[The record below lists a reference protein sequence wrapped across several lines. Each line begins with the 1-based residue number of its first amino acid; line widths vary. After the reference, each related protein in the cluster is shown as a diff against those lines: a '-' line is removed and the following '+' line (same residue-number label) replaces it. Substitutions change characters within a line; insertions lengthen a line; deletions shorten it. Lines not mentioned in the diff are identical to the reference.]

1 MFFVCWTAHHSPKA
15 AFLVEQALPTQ
26 VSPVHPLTAAKRLL
40 LYGQECVVNL
50 SSALVMQP
58 PLTLGV
64 APWCLS
70 LTHSMTTFLL
80 ARVCCMLH
88 SYQINQTPAAC

>member
-58 PLTLGV
+58 PLTLPLVPPG
-64 APWCLS
+64 A
-70 LTHSMTTFLL
+70 
-80 ARVCCMLH
+80 
-88 SYQINQTPAAC
+88 